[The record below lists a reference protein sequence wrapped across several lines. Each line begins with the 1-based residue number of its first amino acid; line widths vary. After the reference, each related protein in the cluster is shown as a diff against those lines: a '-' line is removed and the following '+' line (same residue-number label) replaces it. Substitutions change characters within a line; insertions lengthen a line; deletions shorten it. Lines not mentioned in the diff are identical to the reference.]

1 MRDVAG
7 YVRLIAP
14 EHSDKPKFVQDV
26 SIRVAP
32 LAALQ
37 VTTLALI
44 QDFDIDSAV
53 GKQLDACGEWVGRS
67 RELQYPIEGAF
78 FSFDDAAKGLD
89 KAVWKQEYDTNT
101 GIYILDDDT
110 YRRLLKALIKAN
122 FSDGTVPSI
131 QAVMDTYFTDTD
143 TKVFVVDEGFTYAA
157 PFFSFDDPLRGLD
170 AAYWQRPG
178 DVIDSQSLNMA
189 MTVGFSQKVP
199 SSVDLGLLAQD
210 VFPIK
215 PQGVSLTYAVTS
227 VMDAPLFG
235 FDVNNEF
242 VGGLDSG
249 AWGVDP
255 QTAIDSSLESLDN
268 LGS

>member
-1 MRDVAG
+1 MRDVPG
-7 YVRLIAP
+7 YVGLIAP
-14 EHSDKPKFVQDV
+14 EHSDKPKFVQEV
-26 SIRVAP
+26 SLRVAP
-32 LAALQ
+32 LALLQ
-37 VTTLALI
+37 SMTLGLV
-44 QDFDIDSAV
+44 QDYDLDFSV
-53 GKQLDACGEWVGRS
+53 GKQLDAVGRWVGRS

-78 FSFDDAAKGLD
+78 FSFDDPARGLD
-89 KAVWKQEYDTNT
+89 KAVWKQPYDTNT
-101 GIYILDDDT
+101 GIYVLDDDT
-110 YRRLLKALIKAN
+110 YRRLLKTLIALN
-122 FSDGTVPSI
+122 YSDGTVPSI
-131 QAVMDTYFTDTD
+131 QAALDIYFTDTE

-170 AAYWQRPG
+170 DAYWQRPG
-178 DVIDSQSLNMA
+178 DLIDSQALSMA
-189 MTVGFSQKVP
+189 MTVGFAQKIP
-199 SSVDLGLLAQD
+199 SSVDLGLLAQN

-227 VMDAPLFG
+227 VIDTPLFG
-235 FDVNNEF
+235 FDVENEF